1 MQDAITPATADGTLS
16 APLDAGAAMDALDA
30 ALRSTAADEFEI
42 TVLARAGEYTRFA
55 GLVIHQP
62 QDIVEVQYL
71 VRAIVNGHPYRVA
84 TSAAAD
90 LDRAVAAAA
99 AGARDRAELS
109 REAGRVRLAAA
120 GQAGDPRAGDIR
132 LVAGQPAD
140 TRGDGSPGASGVART
155 AEPSPPHWYADTA
168 AYDVA
173 ARSALA
179 RDAMAAAVEAGG
191 EAAGMFGRAV
201 TQQLVAT
208 SAGLRRQIAATEA
221 SGALTVTIDDG
232 TAHWV
237 DLSRSAGRLNLAASV
252 ARAIAQARAGRGRI
266 DLPAGT
272 YPVVLGAEAVGE
284 LLGFL
289 PDVGF
294 SGALA
299 AAGIGITAQAGQ
311 PLAAPL
317 VDIADDGGADVGL
330 PIGFDIEGVTKRRVE
345 FFRGGL
351 VGDAVTDLSTAA
363 ALGRPSTGHAHIA
376 REQVPEPTAAN
387 IVLAAGAGGSEQDL
401 IAQLER
407 GVYLQRFWYTR
418 LVDRVTGTITGVTRD
433 ACFLIEDG
441 RLTTPLNGMRFT
453 ESVLGVLAGVQAV
466 GYDVR
471 SQPIPNVWNGAI
483 SAPSLRAAAFRL
495 GAAPIEP
502 AS

>member
-1 MQDAITPATADGTLS
+1 MMQ
-16 APLDAGAAMDALDA
+16 APLNEARTMEALDA

-42 TVLARAGEYTRFA
+42 SVLARSGEYTRFA
-55 GLVIHQP
+55 GQVIHQP

-71 VRAIVNGHPYRVA
+71 VRALVNGHPYRVA
-84 TSAAAD
+84 TSTATD
-90 LDRAVAAAA
+90 LGRAVGAAA
-99 AGARDRAELS
+99 AGARTRAKLS
-109 REAGRVRLAAA
+109 PATGQVRLADTDDADDAA
-120 GQAGDPRAGDIR
+120 GANG
-132 LVAGQPAD
+132 VAGRPGEPLAPYWYGD
-140 TRGDGSPGASGVART
+140 T
-155 AEPSPPHWYADTA
+155 E

-179 RDAMAAAVEAGG
+179 KEAMAAALAAGG

-208 SAGLRRQIAATEA
+208 SAGIRRQIAATEA

-237 DLSRSAGRLNLAASV
+237 DLSRSASRLDVAGSV
-252 ARAIAQARAGRGRI
+252 SRALAQARAGRGRV
-266 DLPAGT
+266 DLPAGR

-294 SGALA
+294 TGTLA

-311 PLAAPL
+311 PLAASL
-317 VDIADDGGADVGL
+317 VDVADDAGADVGL
-330 PIGFDIEGVTKRRVE
+330 PIGFDIEGVTKRRVD
-345 FFRGGL
+345 FFRHGV
-351 VGDAVTDLSTAA
+351 VGQAVTDLATAA

-376 REQVPEPTAAN
+376 REQVPEPTAPN
-387 IVLAAGAGGSEQDL
+387 IVMSGRTGTEDDL

-418 LVDRVTGTITGVTRD
+418 LVDRITGTITGVTRD

-441 RLTTPLNGMRFT
+441 RLTTPLNGLRFT
-453 ESVLGVLAGVQAV
+453 ESVLGVLAGVEAI
-466 GYDVR
+466 GADVR

-483 SAPSLRAAAFRL
+483 SAPSARCAAFRL

-502 AS
+502 PA

>member
-1 MQDAITPATADGTLS
+1 MMQ
-16 APLDAGAAMDALDA
+16 APLNEARTMEALDA

-42 TVLARAGEYTRFA
+42 SVLARSGEYTRFA
-55 GLVIHQP
+55 GQVIHQP

-71 VRAIVNGHPYRVA
+71 VRALVNGHPYRVA
-84 TSAAAD
+84 TSTAADLERALAAAAD
-90 LDRAVAAAA
+90 GARTRAKLSPATGQVRLADADDADDA
-99 AGARDRAELS
+99 AGAN
-109 REAGRVRLAAA
+109 G
-120 GQAGDPRAGDIR
+120 
-132 LVAGQPAD
+132 VAGHPGEPKAPYWYSD
-140 TRGDGSPGASGVART
+140 T
-155 AEPSPPHWYADTA
+155 E

-179 RDAMAAAVEAGG
+179 REAMAAALAAGG

-208 SAGLRRQIAATEA
+208 SAGIRRQIAATEA
-221 SGALTVTIDDG
+221 SGALTVTIADG

-237 DLSRSAGRLNLAASV
+237 DLSRSASRLDVAGSV
-252 ARAIAQARAGRGRI
+252 SRALAQARAGRGRV
-266 DLPAGT
+266 DLPAGR
-272 YPVVLGAEAVGE
+272 YPVVLGAEAVGD

-294 SGALA
+294 AGTLA

-311 PLAAPL
+311 PLAASR
-317 VDIADDGGADVGL
+317 VDVADDGGADVGL
-330 PIGFDIEGVTKRRVE
+330 PIGFDIEGVTKRRVD
-345 FFRGGL
+345 FFRHGV
-351 VGDAVTDLSTAA
+351 VGEAVTDLATAA

-387 IVLAAGAGGSEQDL
+387 IVMSGGTHPEDEL

-418 LVDRVTGTITGVTRD
+418 LVDRITGTITGVTRD

-453 ESVLGVLAGVQAV
+453 ESVLGVLAGVEAI
-466 GYDVR
+466 GADVR
-471 SQPIPNVWNGAI
+471 SQPIPNVWNGSI
-483 SAPSLRAAAFRL
+483 SAPSVRSAAFRL

-502 AS
+502 PA

>member
-1 MQDAITPATADGTLS
+1 MMQDAITPATADSALS
-16 APLDAGAAMDALDA
+16 APLDAARTMDALDA

-55 GLVIHQP
+55 GQVIHQP
-62 QDIVEVQYL
+62 QDITEVQYL
-71 VRAIVNGHPYRVA
+71 VRALVNGHPYRVA
-84 TSAAAD
+84 TSSAAD

-109 REAGRVRLAAA
+109 KEAGHVRLAAPGGGGA
-120 GQAGDPRAGDIR
+120 
-132 LVAGQPAD
+132 VAASQPAGMGAPYWYGD
-140 TRGDGSPGASGVART
+140 T
-155 AEPSPPHWYADTA
+155 E

-179 RDAMAAAVEAGG
+179 KEAMAAALAAGG
-191 EAAGMFGRAV
+191 EAAGMLGRAV

-208 SAGLRRQIAATEA
+208 STGIRRQTAATEA
-221 SGALTVTIDDG
+221 SGALTVTIEDG

-237 DLSRSAGRLNLAASV
+237 DLSRSAGRLDVAGSV
-252 ARAIAQARAGRGRI
+252 ASAIAQAAAGRGRI
-266 DLPAGT
+266 DLPAGR

-311 PLAAPL
+311 PLAAAL

-351 VGDAVTDLSTAA
+351 VGEAVTDLATAA

-387 IVLAAGAGGSEQDL
+387 IVMAAGPGGSEQDL

-466 GYDVR
+466 GSDVR

-483 SAPSLRAAAFRL
+483 SAPSVRAASFRL

-502 AS
+502 AA

>member
-1 MQDAITPATADGTLS
+1 MQ
-16 APLDAGAAMDALDA
+16 APLNEARTMEALDA

-42 TVLARAGEYTRFA
+42 SVLARSGEYTRFA
-55 GLVIHQP
+55 GQVIHQP

-71 VRAIVNGHPYRVA
+71 VRALVNGHPYRVA
-84 TSAAAD
+84 TSTAAD
-90 LDRAVAAAA
+90 LGRAVAAAA
-99 AGARDRAELS
+99 AGARTRAELS
-109 REAGRVRLAAA
+109 KEAGQVRLAAVA
-120 GQAGDPRAGDIR
+120 VEANSGVVSPSPQPEAEAAAPAKPRA
-132 LVAGQPAD
+132 PYWYSD
-140 TRGDGSPGASGVART
+140 T
-155 AEPSPPHWYADTA
+155 E
-168 AYDVA
+168 AYDVGT
-173 ARSALA
+173 RSALA
-179 RDAMAAAVEAGG
+179 KDAMAAALAAGG

-221 SGALTVTIDDG
+221 SGALTIGIDDG

-237 DLSRSAGRLNLAASV
+237 DLSRSAGRLDVAGSV
-252 ARAIAQARAGRGRI
+252 ARAVAQARAGRGRA
-266 DLPAGT
+266 DLPAGP

-294 SGALA
+294 TGTLA

-311 PLAAPL
+311 RLAASL
-317 VDIADDGGADVGL
+317 VDVADDGGADVGL
-330 PIGFDIEGVTKRRVE
+330 PIGFDIEGVTKRRVD
-345 FFRGGL
+345 FFRHGV
-351 VGDAVTDLSTAA
+351 VGEAVTDLATAA

-376 REQVPEPTAAN
+376 REQVPEPTAPN
-387 IVLAAGAGGSEQDL
+387 IVMSGRTQTEDEL

-418 LVDRVTGTITGVTRD
+418 LVDRITGTITGVTRD

-453 ESVLGVLAGVQAV
+453 ESVLGVLAGVEAV
-466 GYDVR
+466 GADVR
-471 SQPIPNVWNGAI
+471 SQPIPNVWNGAV
-483 SAPSLRAAAFRL
+483 SAPSVRAAAFRL
-495 GAAPIEP
+495 GAAPIERV
-502 AS
+502 A

>member
-1 MQDAITPATADGTLS
+1 MMLP
-16 APLDAGAAMDALDA
+16 PLDKARTMEALDA

-42 TVLARAGEYTRFA
+42 SVLARSGEYTRFA
-55 GLVIHQP
+55 GQVIHQP

-71 VRAIVNGHPYRVA
+71 VRALVNGHPYRVA
-84 TSAAAD
+84 TSTAAD
-90 LDRAVAAAA
+90 LERAVAAAA
-99 AGARDRAELS
+99 AGARTRAELS
-109 REAGRVRLAAA
+109 KEAGQVRLAAIDDTATAAA
-120 GQAGDPRAGDIR
+120 GTRAGT
-132 LVAGQPAD
+132 GAD
-140 TRGDGSPGASGVART
+140 AKIGSPSPAA
-155 AEPSPPHWYADTA
+155 AEPAKPQAPYWYRDTET
-168 AYDVA
+168 YDVA

-179 RDAMAAAVEAGG
+179 KEAMAAALAAGG

-201 TQQLVAT
+201 TQQLIAT
-208 SAGLRRQIAATEA
+208 SAGVRRQIAATEA

-237 DLSRSAGRLNLAASV
+237 DLSRSAGRLDVPGSV
-252 ARAIAQARAGRGRI
+252 SRAVAQARDGRGRA
-266 DLPAGT
+266 DLPAGR

-294 SGALA
+294 TGTLA

-311 PLAAPL
+311 QLAARL
-317 VDIADDGGADVGL
+317 VNVADDGGADVGL
-330 PIGFDIEGVTKRRVE
+330 PIGFDIEGVTKRRVD
-345 FFRGGL
+345 FFRHGL
-351 VGDAVTDLSTAA
+351 VGEAVTDLATAA

-387 IVLAAGAGGSEQDL
+387 VVMPGGTGTEDDL
-401 IAQLER
+401 IAQLEH

-418 LVDRVTGTITGVTRD
+418 LVDRITGTITGVTRD

-453 ESVLGVLAGVQAV
+453 ESVLGVLAGVEAI
-466 GYDVR
+466 GADVR

-483 SAPSLRAAAFRL
+483 SAPSVRSAAFRL

-502 AS
+502 AA

>member
-1 MQDAITPATADGTLS
+1 MMLP
-16 APLDAGAAMDALDA
+16 PLDEASTMEALDA

-42 TVLARAGEYTRFA
+42 SVLARSGEYTRFA
-55 GLVIHQP
+55 GQVIHQP

-71 VRAIVNGHPYRVA
+71 VRALVHGHPYRVA
-84 TSAAAD
+84 TSTAAD
-90 LDRAVAAAA
+90 LERAVAAAA
-99 AGARDRAELS
+99 DGARTRAKLS
-109 REAGRVRLAAA
+109 PATGQVRLADADDADDSA
-120 GQAGDPRAGDIR
+120 G
-132 LVAGQPAD
+132 AD
-140 TRGDGSPGASGVART
+140 GVARHPG
-155 AEPSPPHWYADTA
+155 EPLAPYWYSDTE

-179 RDAMAAAVEAGG
+179 KEAMAAALAAGG

-208 SAGLRRQIAATEA
+208 SAGIRRQIAATEA
-221 SGALTVTIDDG
+221 SGALTATIDDG

-237 DLSRSAGRLNLAASV
+237 DLSRSAGRRDV
-252 ARAIAQARAGRGRI
+252 AGLVSRAVAQARAGRGRA
-266 DLPAGT
+266 DLPAGR
-272 YPVVLGAEAVGE
+272 YPVVLGAEAAGE

-294 SGALA
+294 AGALA

-311 PLAAPL
+311 PLAASL
-317 VDIADDGGADVGL
+317 VDVADDGGADVGL
-330 PIGFDIEGVTKRRVE
+330 PIGFDIEGVTKRRVD
-345 FFRGGL
+345 FFRHGV
-351 VGDAVTDLSTAA
+351 VGEAVTDLATAA

-376 REQVPEPTAAN
+376 REQVPEPTAPN
-387 IVLAAGAGGSEQDL
+387 IVMSGGPHPEDEL

-418 LVDRVTGTITGVTRD
+418 LVDRITGTITGVTRD

-453 ESVLGVLAGVQAV
+453 ESVLGVLAGVEAI
-466 GYDVR
+466 GADVR
-471 SQPIPNVWNGAI
+471 SQPIPNVWNGSI
-483 SAPSLRAAAFRL
+483 SAPSVRSAAFRL

-502 AS
+502 AA